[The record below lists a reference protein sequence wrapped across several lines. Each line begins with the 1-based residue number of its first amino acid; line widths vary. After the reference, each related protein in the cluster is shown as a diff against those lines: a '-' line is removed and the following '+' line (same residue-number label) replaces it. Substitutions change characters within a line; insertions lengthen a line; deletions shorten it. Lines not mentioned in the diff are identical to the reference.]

1 MKWKPR
7 TGLVC
12 SAVALTALLGLFGAA
27 TERLGASVHDDPV
40 SGRDEFASALAEDEP
55 ATTQAATE
63 PADGVEQ
70 PVVAVE
76 SNEPTT
82 QPSSAPAAERGGRRD
97 RGGRGGGDSAS
108 QPTLIIS
115 NGRILTMDAENRV
128 INGTV
133 TIRDGQI
140 ATVSE
145 GGGGAMG
152 GGRRP
157 NPFLTIVDAKGR
169 YVTPGLVDAWSSA
182 GVTAGGPSGGGK
194 ASLDVRDAI
203 DGFRTSMFSEAIKQG
218 VTALCVE
225 PSGRSGVAGL
235 AALVRLQ
242 DLSDPGA
249 LTTEHTCLVIRVGM
263 GRVGPFARLG
273 EMKSLR
279 ELFRSAKEYREGWE
293 EYDEALEKYE
303 KDLKSGKTVKL
314 SDDAKPAGPK
324 TTEKPEPPPS
334 GPEPRRGRR
343 PRPPRDDSHEGHDH
357 GPVEVG
363 DGDSIPNAP
372 RCPQHP
378 WVIVVCCCPEDHSGE
393 ANCEHDHPET
403 PELPSW
409 LTLDVEPGKTAD
421 KKDGKKGDEFKKP
434 DKPARDP
441 DQEVLVKALKRELRV
456 RFEVHRPADILNVI
470 DIAKEF
476 NLDATISGGSGAGW
490 VAEHLAAAEY
500 PVLLSEFI
508 PSASVDLTHTR
519 DLSSHNVGRL
529 RDAGVTLVIGSGAV
543 EGGSRSAYL
552 AQNAALAAGQGL
564 PMQSALRAI
573 TIDAAR
579 LCGVADRIGSI
590 EKGKAGDVVIWKGH
604 PLAPDSVVEYVFVG
618 GKRVYPSAP

>member
-1 MKWKPR
+1 M
-7 TGLVC
+7 
-12 SAVALTALLGLFGAA
+12 TAIFGLFDVAADRFGATA
-27 TERLGASVHDDPV
+27 YAILTDGVDD
-40 SGRDEFASALAEDEP
+40 SAPP
-55 ATTQAATE
+55 AADDAPAATE
-63 PADGVEQ
+63 PAGEI
-70 PVVAVE
+70 E
-76 SNEPTT
+76 EPADAAKSEVPTS
-82 QPSSAPAAERGGRRD
+82 QPSSLPAAGRGGRR
-97 RGGRGGGDSAS
+97 GRGGDGPAPK
-108 QPTLIIS
+108 PTVIIS

-145 GGGGAMG
+145 GGSGAMG

-157 NPFLTIVDAKGR
+157 NPFITVVDAKGR

-182 GVTAGGPSGGGK
+182 GVSTGGPSGGGK

-203 DGFRTSMFSEAIKQG
+203 DAFGTHFFSEAIKQG
-218 VTALCVE
+218 VTALCIE
-225 PSGRSGVAGL
+225 PPARSGVAGL
-235 AALVRLQ
+235 AAVVRLQ
-242 DLSDPGA
+242 DLNDPIA
-249 LTTEHTCLVIRVGM
+249 TTTENASLVVRVGM
-263 GRVGPFARLG
+263 GRVGPFSRLG
-273 EMKSLR
+273 EVKSLR
-279 ELFRSAKEYREGWE
+279 ELFRGAKEYREGWE
-293 EYDEALEKYE
+293 EYEEALEKYE

-324 TTEKPEPPPS
+324 TTEKPAPPPP
-334 GPEPRRGRR
+334 GPEQRRGRR

-393 ANCEHDHPET
+393 TQCEHDHPEQT
-403 PELPSW
+403 ALPEW
-409 LTLDVEPGKTAD
+409 LTLDVEPGKAAD
-421 KKDGKKGDEFKKP
+421 KKDGKKDDEFKKP
-434 DKPARDP
+434 EKPARDP

-476 NLDATISGGSGAGW
+476 NLDAIISGGSGAGW
-490 VAEHLAAAEY
+490 VAEHLASANY

-508 PSASVDLTHTR
+508 PSASFNPTHTR
-519 DLSSHNVGRL
+519 DLTPGNVGRL
-529 RDAGVTLVIGSGAV
+529 RDAGVTLVIGSGAID
-543 EGGSRSAYL
+543 GGSRSAYL
-552 AQNAALAAGQGL
+552 AQNAALAVGQGL
-564 PMQSALRAI
+564 PMQAALRAI

-579 LCGVADRIGSI
+579 MCGAADRIGSI
-590 EKGKAGDVVIWKGH
+590 EKGKAGDVVVWKGH

-618 GKRVYPSAP
+618 GKQVYPPAP